1 MKITDKRND
10 KPTKFED
17 VKVGDVF
24 CIEVSSNIFMKISYG
39 YNPTDMNAFCLN
51 RNELCRLKPEHEI
64 SLLDTELVI
73 NN

>member
-10 KPTKFED
+10 KPITFED

-24 CIEVSSNIFMKISYG
+24 CSGTTSNIFIKVSYH
-39 YNPTDMNAFCLN
+39 YYPTDMNAFCLN
-51 RNELCRLKPEHEI
+51 RNELCSLKPEYEI
-64 SLLDTELVI
+64 SLLDAELVI

>member
-1 MKITDKRND
+1 MKITDKRSD

-51 RNELCRLKPEHEI
+51 RNELCMLKPEHEI
-64 SLLDTELVI
+64 SLLDAELVI